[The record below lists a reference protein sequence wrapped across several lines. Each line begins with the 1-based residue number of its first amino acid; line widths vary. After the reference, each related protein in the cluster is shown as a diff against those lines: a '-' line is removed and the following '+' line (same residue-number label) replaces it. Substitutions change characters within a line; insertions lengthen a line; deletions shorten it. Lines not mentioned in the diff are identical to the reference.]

1 MRAESSAACSVA
13 DCRSRL
19 LREGSPRS
27 PRRRLADAPS
37 APQMLHHWELTPSHR
52 PQVHDHGRKY
62 TDTGGFAEL
71 REIFSELRFSDSSTT
86 CGAGARGL
94 GKITSGRAQPASRG
108 SSRHFDSAPTIQ
120 SQSHVL
126 VNERLPHFIPEST
139 GYNRIEGSTSL
150 TIGLQRLHRGK
161 KTFLTA

>member
-1 MRAESSAACSVA
+1 MFNGV
-13 DCRSRL
+13 
-19 LREGSPRS
+19 REQS
-27 PRRRLADAPS
+27 
-37 APQMLHHWELTPSHR
+37 R
-52 PQVHDHGRKY
+52 PQLVLSPTVAAVHGRRGVDLQMPLLHRRCSITGSSRPHIVHKSM
-62 TDTGGFAEL
+62 TTAGSTRTRGGFAEL